1 MTTDR
6 LFVILLV
13 MLIPMT
19 GCFGAVGDADAE
31 DNDDETTIV
40 NNYYYNNTTTTM
52 MMEEIEYFSNGG
64 VINSSTPYGEI
75 TTESNSFMFDGDP
88 QQSFFPY
95 NFTTN
100 AGEAMKIHYFLG
112 SGYYNMFL
120 DTECSDGTSFT
131 YGDSGINQNNYMGG
145 SHTDCDHSV
154 RILVRDYYFDEG
166 NSTATTINYDG
177 VSYSMVY
184 SIQSVT
190 VV

>member
-19 GCFGAVGDADAE
+19 GCFGAIDNADAE

-40 NNYYYNNTTTTM
+40 NNYYYNNTTTM
-52 MMEEIEYFSNGG
+52 MMEQIEYFSNGG
-64 VINSSTPYGEI
+64 VIDSSTPYGEI
-75 TTESNSFMFDGDP
+75 YNLYNPSFPLNTAPEQYFY
-88 QQSFFPY
+88 PY

-100 AGEAMKIHYFLG
+100 AGEAIKIHYFYG
-112 SGYYNMFL
+112 SGYSNMYF
-120 DTECSDGTSFT
+120 DTECSDGTSYS
-131 YGDSGINQNNYMGG
+131 YGDSGVNSNNYLGG
-145 SHTDCDHSV
+145 SHTDCEHSV
-154 RILVRDYYFDEG
+154 TIRVSDSNFDQG
-166 NSTATTINYDG
+166 NTTATTIDYDG
-177 VSYSMVY
+177 VSFSMIY

>member
-19 GCFGAVGDADAE
+19 GCFGAIDNADAE

-40 NNYYYNNTTTTM
+40 NNYYYNNTTTM
-52 MMEEIEYFSNGG
+52 MMEQIEYFSNGG
-64 VINSSTPYGEI
+64 VIDSSTPHGDI
-75 TTESNSFMFDGDP
+75 GISSNGLMFSNEG
-88 QQSFFPY
+88 QQNFFPY

-100 AGEAMKIHYFLG
+100 AGDAMKIHYFYG
-112 SGYYNMFL
+112 SGFYRMYL
-120 DTECSDGTSFT
+120 ETECSDGTSFSVSAS
-131 YGDSGINQNNYMGG
+131 YENNDNYVGG
-145 SHTDCDHSV
+145 SHTDCEHSV
-154 RILVRDYYFDEG
+154 RFNIRDYDYDQS
-166 NSTATTINYDG
+166 NTTATTVNYDG
-177 VSYSMVY
+177 ASYSIIY